1 MVQFLETCPG
11 PLTHQIMLWVLKIWE
26 INKFILRVSRPDRS
40 VVKSNIYFTLQTT
53 SCYRS
58 SGSVPIPRPSPL
70 HFNSYVAPI
79 KKKKKAPTPAPPE
92 PTIKKVE
99 VSNIENIDTEETT
112 PILSI
117 STETDIATLVDIEN
131 DLRNIQQVLSPI
143 VLVCEPTETESVDK
157 VPELPTKKPKDD
169 AQSCRKHSRCHC
181 HLFSKETDGFF
192 SVPAAPI
199 KWTKPVQISSHM

>member
-1 MVQFLETCPG
+1 M
-11 PLTHQIMLWVLKIWE
+11 LTTVGLVFATIVFRVILLKYV
-26 INKFILRVSRPDRS
+26 KFRKFTFRVSRPDRS
-40 VVKSNIYFTLQTT
+40 VINSNIYFTLQTT

-79 KKKKKAPTPAPPE
+79 KKKKKAPTPTPPE
-92 PTIKKVE
+92 STIKKVE
-99 VSNIENIDTEETT
+99 VSNVENVDTEETT

-117 STETDIATLVDIEN
+117 LTETDIATLVDIEN
-131 DLRNIQQVLSPI
+131 DLSNVEQVLSPI
-143 VLVCEPTETESVDK
+143 VLVCEPTEAEAVDE

-192 SVPAAPI
+192 SVPAAP
-199 KWTKPVQISSHM
+199 TK